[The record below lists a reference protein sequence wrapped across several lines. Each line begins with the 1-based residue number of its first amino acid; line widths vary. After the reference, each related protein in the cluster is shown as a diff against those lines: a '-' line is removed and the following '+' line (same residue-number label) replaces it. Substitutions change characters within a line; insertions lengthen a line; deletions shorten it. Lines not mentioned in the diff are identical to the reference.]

1 MTNIV
6 AQLKVIRLFPSFIS
20 PEEKETFTGL
30 VTLSEVEAAL
40 KTFKK
45 DKSSGP
51 DGWPVEF
58 YLAFFD
64 LLGPDL
70 VNLVDTSRRLG

>member
-1 MTNIV
+1 MGI
-6 AQLKVIRLFPSFIS
+6 LKFFRLSYHLYEI
-20 PEEKETFTGL
+20 ED
-30 VTLSEVEAAL
+30 VL
-40 KTFKK
+40 KGFKK
-45 DKSSGP
+45 EKILGP